1 MLIILAFMTK
11 LAKLAPGYNIER
23 AFGFVLHETA
33 RLFSKRF
40 DQKARAIGLTR
51 AQCQV
56 LFRLAV
62 HEGLNQARIAEFLE
76 IEPISL
82 ARLIDR
88 MEEAGWVERR
98 PDSNDRRARL
108 LYLTAKAKPVFE
120 RMIAVGTE
128 TRAEAQAGM
137 SAAEREKLIDLL
149 LRVRGNLSEKNA
161 DGGEQS

>member
-1 MLIILAFMTK
+1 MTK
-11 LAKLAPGYNIER
+11 LTKLAPGYDIER

-62 HEGLNQARIAEFLE
+62 HEGLNQARIAELLE

-98 PDSNDRRARL
+98 PDPNDRRARL
-108 LYLTAKAKPVFE
+108 LYLTPKVKPVFE

>member
-1 MLIILAFMTK
+1 MTK
-11 LAKLAPGYNIER
+11 SSKIVLGFDYER
-23 AFGFVLHETA
+23 ALGFVLYETA
-33 RLFSKRF
+33 RLFNKRF
-40 DQKARAIGLTR
+40 EQKARTIGLTR

-62 HEGLNQARIAEFLE
+62 HEGLNQARIAELLE

-98 PDSNDRRARL
+98 PDPADRRARL

-120 RMIAVGTE
+120 RMIAVGFE
-128 TRAEAQAGM
+128 TRAEAQAGL
-137 SAAEREKLIDLL
+137 SNAEREKLVDLL
-149 LRVRGNLSEKNA
+149 LRVRGNLSEKSA
-161 DGGEQS
+161 DGGEQAR

>member
-1 MLIILAFMTK
+1 MTK
-11 LAKLAPGYNIER
+11 QPKIPLGFDYQRIL
-23 AFGFVLHETA
+23 GFVLHETA
-33 RLFSKRF
+33 RLYGKRF
-40 DQKARAIGLTR
+40 DQKARAFGLSR
-51 AQCQV
+51 AQCHV
-56 LFRLAV
+56 LFCINLD
-62 HEGLNQARIAEFLE
+62 EGQNQARIAENLE
-76 IEPISL
+76 MEPISL

-108 LYLTAKAKPVFE
+108 LYLTPKVKPVFE